1 MDELEVAIEKVRE
14 IVKKRGIDFRD
25 GLPEPLFEFATSL
38 MPTPNI
44 DLLIINDNG
53 EVLLTWRSD
62 KYYGTGWHI
71 PGGCIRI
78 QETLDER
85 IQKTAL
91 SEIGSSV
98 IYNKNP
104 IVTREAFMKRDRPW
118 LKDQLERSHNIS
130 ILYEARLPDGFQI
143 NNGDKSEH
151 DAGYMKWFSEVP
163 DDLLPEHQ
171 DLYIDIIRKY
181 LNLEEK

>member
-14 IVKKRGIDFRD
+14 IIKKRGIDFRD

-44 DLLIINDNG
+44 DLLITNKKG

-104 IVTREAFMKRDRPW
+104 IVTREAFMKRDLLW
-118 LKDQLERSHNIS
+118 LKDQLEISHNIS
-130 ILYEARLPDGFQI
+130 ILYEVQLPDGFQI

-151 DAGYMKWFSEVP
+151 DTGYMKWVYGSS
-163 DDLLPEHQ
+163 
-171 DLYIDIIRKY
+171 
-181 LNLEEK
+181 

>member
-1 MDELEVAIEKVRE
+1 MDELEESIERVRE
-14 IVKKRGIDFRD
+14 IVMKRGIDFRD

-44 DLLIINDNG
+44 DLLITNNKG

-62 KYYGTGWHI
+62 KYYGAGWHL

-91 SEIGSSV
+91 SEIGSTV
-98 IYNKNP
+98 IYNNNP
-104 IVTREAFMKRDRPW
+104 IVTREAFVKRYRPG

-130 ILYEARLPDGFQI
+130 ILYEARLPDEFQI

-151 DAGYMKWFSEVP
+151 DVGYMKWFSGVP

-171 DLYIDIIRKY
+171 ELYVDIIRKY
-181 LNLEEK
+181 LDLEEK